1 MNDILHNGHGFHVL
15 RGIVP
20 SQYSEE
26 DHIILFAGLA
36 SHVASD
42 RAGQI
47 G

>member
-15 RGIVP
+15 RGIDP

-42 RAGQI
+42 RAGYI